1 MNHQFPTYTS
11 SIKGGYKHPLLD
23 DSWEI
28 QVGAPSSLLFM
39 KYKQHKNLYALV
51 RLLLN
56 IVKYYIWKQLSTVYK
71 YTDSNIT
78 TK

>member
-11 SIKGGYKHPLLD
+11 SIKGGYKHLD
-23 DSWEI
+23 
-28 QVGAPSSLLFM
+28 GSLLFM

-56 IVKYYIWKQLSTVYK
+56 IVKYYIWKQLSIVYK
-71 YTDSNIT
+71 YTDRNIT

>member
-1 MNHQFPTYTS
+1 
-11 SIKGGYKHPLLD
+11 
-23 DSWEI
+23 
-28 QVGAPSSLLFM
+28 M

-56 IVKYYIWKQLSTVYK
+56 IVKYYIWKQLSIVYK

>member
-1 MNHQFPTYTS
+1 
-11 SIKGGYKHPLLD
+11 
-23 DSWEI
+23 
-28 QVGAPSSLLFM
+28 M

-56 IVKYYIWKQLSTVYK
+56 IVKCYISKQLSIVYK
-71 YTDSNIT
+71 YTNSNIT